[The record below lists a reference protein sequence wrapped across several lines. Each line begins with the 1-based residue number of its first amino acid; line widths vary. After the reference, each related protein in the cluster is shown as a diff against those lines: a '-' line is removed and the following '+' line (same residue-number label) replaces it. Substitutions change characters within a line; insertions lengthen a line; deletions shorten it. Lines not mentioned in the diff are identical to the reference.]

1 MCWENLWMGNGHS
14 WPIMINHL
22 RWNGFLCFFWRS
34 GSKPLPFTLLTQV
47 EICAGIWHLMSF
59 FRSHRLLEIVM
70 TVRVGQE
77 TKSLEMEPQNAA
89 IQRLLNQIEWL
100 YQVLFFFFSILNTWM
115 DFPPKPR
122 QHGKLDILWGP
133 FFFWVWITRG
143 RFCIELQSLLRFWSG
158 LVIGTSSQSW
168 MPSTVSLQGKWKTWV
183 VMTRWY

>member
-100 YQVLFFFFSILNTWM
+100 YQVLFFFFFRFLTLGWTSHPNRVNTGSWT
-115 DFPPKPR
+115 
-122 QHGKLDILWGP
+122 
-133 FFFWVWITRG
+133 FFED
-143 RFCIELQSLLRFWSG
+143 RFFSECESLGGVFA
-158 LVIGTSSQSW
+158 
-168 MPSTVSLQGKWKTWV
+168 
-183 VMTRWY
+183 